1 MSIHNLVQRAR
12 QRHLKTA
19 IEDAK
24 VMDHGSNAAVEKAID
39 RVRKQAS
46 VLLHALTGKIG
57 FEVKPQHPL
66 FAWGFVH
73 AGWVLTRF
81 SVKAVFFARRPIGQ
95 CNLVLLVH
103 HR

>member
-1 MSIHNLVQRAR
+1 M
-12 QRHLKTA
+12 

-57 FEVKPQHPL
+57 FEVNSL
-66 FAWGFVH
+66 RG
-73 AGWVLTRF
+73 LLYM
-81 SVKAVFFARRPIGQ
+81 
-95 CNLVLLVH
+95 LVGCLHVSQ
-103 HR
+103 